1 MDRLNFTFFYLPEND
16 QKLLNYFSLLT
27 ADQEELIKA
36 KAEEENKAL
45 TEAYWEFVKSNP
57 QDFNGWTYLLQHVER
72 ADILDDIRGAYNP
85 FLEVYPY
92 CFAYWIRYSD
102 IEKRHGDWDR
112 ALQILDT
119 ALTAIPRSVDLWVAY
134 LELYHKR

>member
-1 MDRLNFTFFYLPEND
+1 M
-16 QKLLNYFSLLT
+16 
-27 ADQEELIKA
+27 DQEELIKA

-72 ADILDDIRGAYNP
+72 IDLLDDIRTAYNP
-85 FLEVYPY
+85 FLELYPY

-112 ALQILDT
+112 ALQILERG
-119 ALTAIPRSVDLWVAY
+119 LEAIPRSVDLWVAY
-134 LELYHKR
+134 LELYHKRY